1 MKIKKEFVILAAVIV
16 LLSLYLVFYNSD
28 RTKYQLPAV
37 PDIVKKDISK
47 IELTAPKAS
56 IALSREDDAWT
67 IGPEKYLADDK
78 KMTRILDV
86 IETFTLTDLV
96 SESENYIRYELDEE
110 KKIRVTAYEGGEP
123 VIAFDIGKT
132 APSYRHTFTRLGKDP
147 RVFYADG
154 NFRSSFEQTIDSLR
168 DKNVLSFD
176 KNDIQSLSI
185 VKGETALMLSK
196 VQVPVEKPVKE
207 EEKTNTPPETEPE
220 TEPEAEPETELV
232 WQNGKGEKIEKSK
245 IDRLL
250 NALSK
255 LACYSYPDGVKK
267 EHLTEAIYTVTLKGT
282 ADHSLSLFSKLEKDA
297 SEYPGVS
304 SQSKYVFALSAS
316 QSDNFMAIFDEQK
329 E

>member
-1 MKIKKEFVILAAVIV
+1 MKIKKEFVILAALIV

-56 IALSREDDAWT
+56 IALAREDDAWT
-67 IGPEKYLADDK
+67 IGPQKYLADDK

-86 IETFTLTDLV
+86 IDTFTLTDLV

-110 KKIRVTAYEGGEP
+110 NKIRVTAYEDGEP
-123 VIAFDIGKT
+123 AIAFDIGKT
-132 APSYRHTFTRLGKDP
+132 APSFRHTFTRLGEDP

-154 NFRSSFEQTIDSLR
+154 NFRSSFEQTVDTLR

-185 VKGETALMLSK
+185 VKGETALTFSK
-196 VQVPVEKPVKE
+196 VQVPVEKPEKE
-207 EEKTNTPPETEPE
+207 GEKTDAPPET
-220 TEPEAEPETELV
+220 EPETELV
-232 WQNGKGEKIEKSK
+232 WQNDKGEKIKQSK

-255 LACYSYPDGVKK
+255 LACYSYPDVVKR
-267 EHLTEAIYTVTLKGT
+267 EDLTEAIYTVTLKGT

-304 SQSKYVFALSAS
+304 SQSKYVFAMSAS
-316 QSDNFMAIFDEQK
+316 QSDNFMSIFDEQK